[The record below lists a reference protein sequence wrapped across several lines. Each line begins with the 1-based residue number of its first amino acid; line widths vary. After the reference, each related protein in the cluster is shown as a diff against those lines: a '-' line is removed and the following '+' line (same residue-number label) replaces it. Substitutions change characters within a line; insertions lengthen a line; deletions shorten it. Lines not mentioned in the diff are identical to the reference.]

1 MSVRFPIPYNFEMLG
16 NQYYAEYAK
25 QLTKMTRREPFTER
39 MKRYCVLKESG
50 KNFNLALMMLDE
62 KHPELK
68 MFYEELGADKIKALN
83 YKESALKNEMATRQ
97 KERYHK
103 S

>member
-1 MSVRFPIPYNFEMLG
+1 
-16 NQYYAEYAK
+16 
-25 QLTKMTRREPFTER
+25 
-39 MKRYCVLKESG
+39 
-50 KNFNLALMMLDE
+50 MMLDE
-62 KHPELK
+62 KYPELK

-83 YKESALKNEMATRQ
+83 YKESALKNEVAARQ